1 MGLFPSFLFGEE
13 CRFSLKAKDFFEEVW
28 MFVNLVVF
36 LQFNTIV
43 MKSLYYANNLYHREW
58 I

>member
-28 MFVNLVVF
+28 EFVNLVVF

-43 MKSLYYANNLYHREW
+43 MKSLYYANNLYQ
-58 I
+58 